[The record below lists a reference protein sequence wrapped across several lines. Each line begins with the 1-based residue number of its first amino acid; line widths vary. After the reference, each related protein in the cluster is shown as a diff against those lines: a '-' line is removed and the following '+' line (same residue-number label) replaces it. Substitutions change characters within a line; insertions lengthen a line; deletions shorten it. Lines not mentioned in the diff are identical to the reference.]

1 MAMNIKDPQTEA
13 LAAEVAA
20 LANETKTQA
29 VRTALQER
37 KERLQARKR
46 RHARTQ
52 RLDRFLEDE
61 AWPQIPDAVL
71 GRPLPKAE
79 REAIVDSSAIV
90 AILLKE
96 PGYERLRDH
105 VAVAKQVSAGAPTVL
120 ESSLV
125 LCSRLGHAGKTLLA
139 RFLQEAEIE
148 VVDFV
153 ADHWMVAA
161 DAFLAYGKGRHRAG
175 LSRG

>member
-1 MAMNIKDPQTEA
+1 
-13 LAAEVAA
+13 V
-20 LANETKTQA
+20 
-29 VRTALQER
+29 
-37 KERLQARKR
+37 
-46 RHARTQ
+46 
-52 RLDRFLEDE
+52 
-61 AWPQIPDAVL
+61 
-71 GRPLPKAE
+71 
-79 REAIVDSSAIV
+79 IVDSSAIV

-105 VAVAKQVSAGAPTVL
+105 LAVAKQVSVGAPTVL

-175 LSRG
+175 LNYGDCMTHAVAKLAEEPLLCLGEDFYATDLELA